1 MLHSLI
7 FFQLWINFEIFW
19 TFFFFFLKTQ
29 FFNVL
34 LIHCALVVFIMP
46 SKSNSF
52 FSCQTKRI
60 SLFDI
65 CWISFPHL
73 VKKTPLFSSL
83 IYQNGGD
90 EKKCPFSPFSPP
102 GSTGPFWCVAHDFSI
117 LDVSAK
123 KMSYSTYIGFIQ
135 SYFIIVFL

>member
-83 IYQNGGD
+83 IYQNGGMKRRD
-90 EKKCPFSPFSPP
+90 FTKRSDFTKFIKLLYENLWTIKARAQRKIQHCIQIQNIMWVNFVMKK
-102 GSTGPFWCVAHDFSI
+102 G
-117 LDVSAK
+117 
-123 KMSYSTYIGFIQ
+123 
-135 SYFIIVFL
+135 